1 MNDFITLED
10 ISYTY
15 KKTGFA
21 VRNVTLSLRLGET
34 AVLAGSNGSGKTT
47 LMKLLMGILTPD
59 SGCVRIDGEDTKKTR
74 LPDTAKKVGY
84 LFQNPERQLFCPSA
98 KEEIMFSLKHRGIDD
113 DTAGKEAERLLAHF
127 SMADKAGDYPLKLSR
142 GEKQRL
148 ALMAVLAMQPKY
160 YILDEPSS
168 GIDRDNK
175 EKLIEMLSELKAD
188 GAGMCIISHDK
199 ALIDRVADRVITMK
213 DGAIV

>member
-1 MNDFITLED
+1 MNDYITLKD

-21 VRNVTLSLRLGET
+21 VRNVSLSLRLGET
-34 AVLAGSNGSGKTT
+34 TVLVGSNGSGKTT

-59 SGCVRIDGEDTKKTR
+59 SGCVCIAGEDTKKKR
-74 LPDTAKKVGY
+74 LSDTAKKIGY
-84 LFQNPERQLFCPSA
+84 LFQNPERQLFCASA
-98 KEEIMFSLKHRGIDD
+98 KEEIMFSLKHRGVDE
-113 DTAGKEAERLLAHF
+113 AAASKEAARLLAHF
-127 SMADKAGDYPLKLSR
+127 SMADRADDYPLKLSR

-168 GIDRDNK
+168 GIDRENK
-175 EKLIEMLSELKAD
+175 DRLIAMLSELKAN
-188 GAGMCIISHDK
+188 GAGMCIISHDRS
-199 ALIDRVADRVITMK
+199 LIDRVADRVITMK

>member
-21 VRNVTLSLRLGET
+21 VRRVSLSLRLGET
-34 AVLAGSNGSGKTT
+34 AVLVGSNGSGKTT

-59 SGCVRIDGEDTKKTR
+59 NGSVCIDGEDTKKKR
-74 LPDTAKKVGY
+74 LPYTAKKVGY
-84 LFQNPERQLFCPSA
+84 LFQNPERQLFCASA

-113 DTAGKEAERLLAHF
+113 NTADKEAERLLAHF
-127 SMADKAGDYPLKLSR
+127 SMSDRAGDYPLKLSR

-168 GIDRDNK
+168 GIDKENK
-175 EKLIEMLSELKAD
+175 EKLIAMLSELKAD

-199 ALIDRVADRVITMK
+199 ALINRMADRVITMK